1 MIKQVRKEPKPFLK
15 WAGGKGQ
22 LISEI
27 EKRLPRNIK
36 ISKKIES
43 YFEPFVGG
51 GAVFFWLSC
60 HYQISKSY
68 LYDVNPE
75 IVTAFKTVQKKVN
88 HLIDELEGLQR
99 EYHKLNERERE
110 NFYYSRREKYNSFIK
125 GHEKNNVVRRT
136 ALMIFLN
143 KTCFNG
149 LFRVNSEGLFNV
161 PFGRYANPTICDE
174 ENLRAVSVALQGA
187 EIEVKDFKH
196 CLKKA
201 DANSLVYFDPPYR
214 PISKTANFTAYIKDG
229 FSDKDQ
235 KRLKKVCDELSEMG
249 AKVILSNSD
258 PKNVDPEDDFFDEL
272 FSQKQYKIRRLDATR
287 MIKCNSEKRGMIK
300 EILVRSYP
308 LHKEPK

>member
-1 MIKQVRKEPKPFLK
+1 MLKQIRKEPKPFLK

-60 HYQISKSY
+60 HYKIRKSH

-125 GHEKNNVVRRT
+125 GHEKNNVVRRS
-136 ALMIFLN
+136 ALIIFLN

-149 LFRVNSEGLFNV
+149 LFRVNSQGLFNV
-161 PFGRYANPTICDE
+161 PFGRYANPTICDK
-174 ENLRAVSVALQGA
+174 ENLIAVSSALKTT
-187 EIEVKDFKH
+187 EIDCQDFAY

-201 DANSLVYFDPPYR
+201 DGNSLVYFDPPYR
-214 PISKTANFTAYIKDG
+214 PISKTSNFTGYIKNG

-235 KRLKKVCDELSEMG
+235 KRLKEVCDRLREKG
-249 AKVILSNSD
+249 TKTIVSNSD
-258 PKNVDPEDDFFDEL
+258 PANTNPRDKFFDKLYRPGYRIE
-272 FSQKQYKIRRLDATR
+272 RVPAVR
-287 MIKCNSEKRGMIK
+287 MINCDAARRGRIK
-300 EILVRSYP
+300 ELLVM
-308 LHKEPK
+308 